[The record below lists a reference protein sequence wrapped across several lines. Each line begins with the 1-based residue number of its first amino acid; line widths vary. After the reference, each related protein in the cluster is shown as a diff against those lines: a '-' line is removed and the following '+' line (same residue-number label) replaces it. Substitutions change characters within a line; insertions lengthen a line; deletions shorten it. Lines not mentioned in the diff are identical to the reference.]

1 MQFHTDNKTE
11 VFLLPTKRGKQC
23 LHWYLKTVCHCKVPY
38 LSPDKKLKSDSVHS
52 TTPKSLAVLFP
63 AASRRQQQ
71 QRKRPQRLL
80 ASLQDH
86 KSTCTGSTATA
97 QRRSR
102 AQILLTHKSREQSL
116 RAGCT
121 CQRTDKRLGH
131 WSYLSQSLQVRLWA
145 QQVPDHRKGSCGTQ
159 CQLRW
164 IPAQVTKAGPRIGLG
179 GERLLGAT

>member
-1 MQFHTDNKTE
+1 MPS
-11 VFLLPTKRGKQC
+11 LLFKNCFPLQSS
-23 LHWYLKTVCHCKVPY
+23 
-38 LSPDKKLKSDSVHS
+38 LSPDKKLKSDLMHS
-52 TTPKSLAVLFP
+52 KTSPKSLAV
-63 AASRRQQQ
+63 ASRRQQQ

-102 AQILLTHKSREQSL
+102 AQILLTHTSREQSL

-121 CQRTDKRLGH
+121 CQRTDKWLGH

-145 QQVPDHRKGSCGTQ
+145 QQVPGHRKGSCDTQ
-159 CQLRW
+159 CPLRW
-164 IPAQVTKAGPRIGLG
+164 IPARDTKADPKTGVGR
-179 GERLLGAT
+179 GETTGSNINNTAG